1 MMFCKVRM
9 LFKVRVVRVGIEI
22 LTRILP
28 AQRLAEGEGAVEGE
42 SGARSSERGAAA
54 IVARARAAAEVEG
67 VVAGAFKFRRHARI
81 ELDAKAARAKLQI
94 GGCPAIVLGTRI
106 VLGGCPAIVL
116 GRE

>member
-28 AQRLAEGEGAVEGE
+28 AQRLAEGVGAEGE

-54 IVARARAAAEVEG
+54 IVARARAAAEIEG

-106 VLGGCPAIVL
+106 VLGGFPAIVL
-116 GRE
+116 GPAE